1 MSTMLD
7 LSVVQKSL
15 QDARSGRIGEYFFY
29 IQDTVVFNPSHFY
42 WYPNQAQ
49 FFEAIQSDLL
59 GFLFKDPSDPGIEVL
74 RADLTLLISALRGQ
88 KSLDF
93 EAITLKIVELFRAY
107 ENHAAFKLMFMG
119 TLDGLLHGNTL
130 IERGVRNW
138 YRHGVGTKGNT
149 RVAAI
154 KSAEVRDFFE
164 FVTKPK

>member
-1 MSTMLD
+1 MLD

-74 RADLTLLISALRGQ
+74 RADLTLLISDQ
-88 KSLDF
+88 ISLDDYPN
-93 EAITLKIVELFRAY
+93 VNRWYQELMARPAVQ
-107 ENHAAFKLMFMG
+107 
-119 TLDGLLHGNTL
+119 
-130 IERGVRNW
+130 RGFAVPLR
-138 YRHGVGTKGNT
+138 
-149 RVAAI
+149 
-154 KSAEVRDFFE
+154 
-164 FVTKPK
+164 